1 MTSWILIVVGVLLA
15 LVGGLW
21 TLQGLGVVGGS
32 VMSGNATWAVIG
44 PVVLVVGV
52 AVVVIGLRLLR
63 APSRRRGD

>member
-21 TLQGLGVVGGS
+21 TLQGLGGLGGS